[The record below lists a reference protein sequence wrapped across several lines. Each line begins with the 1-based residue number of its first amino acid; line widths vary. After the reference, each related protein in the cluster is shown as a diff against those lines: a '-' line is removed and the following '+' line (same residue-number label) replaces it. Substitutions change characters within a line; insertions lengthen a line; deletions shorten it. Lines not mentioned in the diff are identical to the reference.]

1 MAKNTL
7 EIFKE
12 TQITYKGSN
21 PDLKINLI
29 EEDENK
35 IDVEVSINIKRHQF
49 EDNCIVSFQPY
60 NNRGAALKPMIMGT
74 VDELNKEDKNVFK
87 YSVEINKDD
96 ARFRLLVSKVGKFKK
111 SNVNRLVGKAEIRN
125 FFEDETEKSE
135 KKYDSLLS
143 TREDDIG
150 AIFKLD
156 MAPQRVPWL
165 ILKKG
170 CRIKYNLDHNVDP
183 VMKTLIYTSVV
194 RDIVKTY
201 LIDENYSD
209 CIFKDKWFQ
218 LISKKLSLPVKE
230 FPENLI
236 DFEPTQI
243 DREALLWIE
252 QVVETMVSSLADRN
266 GLTLIQK
273 FKNFSQKN
281 SLGVDEENE
290 EY

>member
-12 TQITYKGSN
+12 TQITHKGSN
-21 PDLKINLI
+21 PDLKIDLI
-29 EEDENK
+29 SEDENK
-35 IDVEVSINIKRHQF
+35 IDVEVSINIKRHEF

-60 NNRGAALKPMIMGT
+60 NNRGAALKPMVMGT
-74 VDELNKEDKNVFK
+74 VGELNKEDENIFK
-87 YSVEINKDD
+87 YSFEINKDD

-143 TREDDIG
+143 TKEDDIG

-165 ILKKG
+165 ILKKDCG
-170 CRIKYNLDHNVDP
+170 IKYNLDHNVNP

-201 LIDENYSD
+201 LIDENFND
-209 CIFKDKWFQ
+209 CIFKEKWFQ
-218 LISKKLSLPVKE
+218 LISKKLSQPVKE
-230 FPENLI
+230 FPENLM
-236 DFEPTQI
+236 DFEPNQI
-243 DREALLWIE
+243 NEEASRWIE
-252 QVVETMVSSLADRN
+252 EVVETMVSDLADKN

-273 FKNFSQKN
+273 FKNFSKK
-281 SLGVDEENE
+281 SLGADEENE